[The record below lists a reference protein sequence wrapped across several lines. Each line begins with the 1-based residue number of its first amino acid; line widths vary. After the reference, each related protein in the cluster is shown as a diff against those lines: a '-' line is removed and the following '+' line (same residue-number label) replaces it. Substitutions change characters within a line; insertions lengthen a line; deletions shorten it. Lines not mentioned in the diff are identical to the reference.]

1 MINGILLLGILL
13 ILGFFA
19 GIEIAFVSSNKLSIE
34 LKKKQGRRSGVILS
48 QFLDNP
54 WAFVGS
60 CIVGYGIFL
69 VIYGLLVSRLIAPF
83 WKISG
88 IQQMEGSYFIKSIT
102 EILLAVGL
110 VLFFEFLF
118 RAIFRAKS
126 DTLLGFF
133 SGTLALLLTLLKP
146 ILRVF
151 VNISV
156 WMLKYLF
163 NMKIEG
169 PGRPFSRIDI
179 EHYYQQTKES
189 GDDAQELNQELFE
202 NALSLPGIKV
212 RSCLV
217 PRTEVVALPV
227 GTPLIDV
234 RKKMIETRLSRLIVY
249 EDNIDNILGYVHQ
262 LDLLK
267 PVSALREILHPI
279 PAIPETMGVTDL
291 IGKFSKEQKSIAW
304 VVDEFGGTAGIIT
317 MEDLVEEIFGDI
329 RDEYDTEEL
338 VEEKISETEFMFS
351 GRLELNDL
359 SEKYSLDFLE
369 EKSGTLSGFIIKHHK
384 KIPREKEK
392 IIIGD
397 YRFEIV
403 AMTDTR
409 IEQVKLVVL

>member
-126 DTLLGFF
+126 DTLLSFF
-133 SGTLALLLTLLKP
+133 SGTLAFLLTLLKP

-189 GDDAQELNQELFE
+189 GDEAQELNQELFE

-217 PRTEVVALPV
+217 PRTEVVALSID
-227 GTPLIDV
+227 TPLIDV

-249 EDNIDNILGYVHQ
+249 ENNIDSILGYVHQ

-267 PVSALREILHPI
+267 PVSSLREILHPI
-279 PAIPETMGVTDL
+279 PTIPETMGVTDL

-338 VEEKISETEFMFS
+338 VDEKISDTEFMFS
-351 GRLELNDL
+351 GRLDVNDI
-359 SEKYSLDFLE
+359 SEKYSLDFLD
-369 EKSGTLSGFIIKHHK
+369 EKVGTLSGYIIKHHK

>member
-34 LKKKQGRRSGVILS
+34 LKKKQGRRSGIIIS

-133 SGTLALLLTLLKP
+133 SGTLAFLLTLLRP
-146 ILRVF
+146 ILSVF

-189 GDDAQELNQELFE
+189 GDEAQELNQELFE

-227 GTPLIDV
+227 ETPLIDV
-234 RKKMIETRLSRLIVY
+234 RKRMIETRLSRLIVY
-249 EDNIDNILGYVHQ
+249 ENNIDSILGYVHQ

-267 PVSALREILHPI
+267 PVSTLREILHPI
-279 PAIPETMGVTDL
+279 PTIPESMGVTDL

-338 VEEKISETEFMFS
+338 VEEKISDTEFMFS
-351 GRLELNDL
+351 GRLELNDI
-359 SEKYSLDFLE
+359 SEKYNLEFLE
-369 EKSGTLSGFIIKHHK
+369 DKAGTLSGYIIKHHK

-409 IEQVKLVVL
+409 IEQAKLVIL

>member
-34 LKKKQGRRSGVILS
+34 LKKKQGRRSGIIIS

-133 SGTLALLLTLLKP
+133 SGTLAFLITLLRP
-146 ILRVF
+146 ILSVF

-189 GDDAQELNQELFE
+189 GDEAQELNQELFE

-227 GTPLIDV
+227 ETPLIDV
-234 RKKMIETRLSRLIVY
+234 RKRMIETRLSRLIVY
-249 EDNIDNILGYVHQ
+249 ENNIDSILGYVHQ

-267 PVSALREILHPI
+267 PVSSLREILHPI
-279 PAIPETMGVTDL
+279 PTIPESMGVTDL

-338 VEEKISETEFMFS
+338 VEEKISDTEFMFS
-351 GRLELNDL
+351 GRLELNDI
-359 SEKYSLDFLE
+359 SEKYNLEFLE
-369 EKSGTLSGFIIKHHK
+369 DKAGTLSGYIIKHHK

-409 IEQVKLVVL
+409 IEQAKLVVL

>member
-1 MINGILLLGILL
+1 MINGILLIGILL

-34 LKKKQGRRSGVILS
+34 LKKKQGRRSGIILS
-48 QFLDNP
+48 KLLDNP
-54 WAFVGS
+54 WTFVGS

-69 VIYGLLVSRLIAPF
+69 VIYGLLVSKLIAPF

-88 IQQMEGSYFIKSIT
+88 IQELEGSYFIKSVT
-102 EILLAVGL
+102 EIFLAVVL

-118 RAIFRAKS
+118 RALFRAKS
-126 DTLLGFF
+126 DTVLSFF
-133 SGTLALLLTLLKP
+133 SGTLAFLSGLLKP
-146 ILRVF
+146 ILSAF

-202 NALSLPGIKV
+202 NALGLPGIKV

-217 PRTEVVALPV
+217 PRTEVVALSIN
-227 GTPLIDV
+227 TAIIDV

-249 EDNIDNILGYVHQ
+249 ENNIDTILGYVHQ

-267 PVSALREILHPI
+267 PVSSLREILHPI
-279 PAIPETMGVTDL
+279 PTIPESMGVTDL

-338 VEEKISETEFMFS
+338 VEVKISDSEFMFS
-351 GRLELNDL
+351 GRLDLNDL
-359 SEKYSLDFLE
+359 SQKYNLDFIDL
-369 EKSGTLSGFIIKHHK
+369 KTGTLSGYIIKHHK

-409 IEQVKLVVL
+409 IEQVKLLVL